1 VLTAAVVRASG
12 DKESSPVDRGGVMSA
27 SDNKA
32 LTEAAY
38 KAFMAAD
45 LEGAMKD
52 MADDI
57 EWIVPGNS
65 AVSGTYRG
73 KKEVADFFVTIAGRG
88 FQTEPEHFIADGD
101 HVVVL
106 TKVTIEGQTSDQAD
120 VLTFRDGRLVKFQSA
135 GDTAL
140 QERIWG
146 TK

>member
-1 VLTAAVVRASG
+1 
-12 DKESSPVDRGGVMSA
+12 MSA
-27 SDNKA
+27 SENKE

-38 KAFMAAD
+38 KAFSAGD
-45 LEGAMKD
+45 LEAAMKD

-65 AVSGTYRG
+65 SISGTYRG
-73 KKEVADFFVTIAGRG
+73 TNEVADFFVTIAGKG
-88 FQTEPEHFIADGD
+88 FQTEPEHFVADGD

-106 TKVTIEGQTSDQAD
+106 TRTTVEGQSSDQAD
-120 VLTFRDGRLVKFQSA
+120 VLTFRDGKLVKFQSA

-140 QERIWG
+140 QEKIWG